1 MKYIQHEWK
10 LIKLLVL
17 FSRLEQRIKE
27 TNTDSLFRINSKQTK
42 NKLDLN
48 IIKYD
53 IKPYTH
59 TWHKLLYER

>member
-42 NKLDLN
+42 KQA
-48 IIKYD
+48 
-53 IKPYTH
+53 
-59 TWHKLLYER
+59 RS